1 MISKK
6 TMFMTLAVI
15 AVVLFATTGEAFA
28 QGAVYAR
35 QDVFGVVAKKGV
47 NVFKAVKAIMFIVGG
62 FGLVAVAAA
71 AIFGKISWKVFSYL
85 AVGLMIL
92 AAAGAIIDYATD
104 DTTNV
109 MATEGA
115 AFGDTLGKSGF

>member
-15 AVVLFATTGEAFA
+15 AVVIFATTGDAFA
-28 QGAVYAR
+28 QYQR
-35 QDVFGVVAKKGV
+35 NDVFGVVAEKGI
-47 NVFKAVKAIMFIVGG
+47 NVFKAVKAIMFIIGG

-92 AAAGAIIDYATD
+92 AAAGAVIDYATD
-104 DTTNV
+104 DQANALAV
-109 MATEGA
+109 DGSG
-115 AFGDTLGKSGF
+115 FNDTLGDSGQ